1 MVNPFRRI
9 ARFFRRKQAMI
20 GTPPSARPMWHD
32 PESHA
37 ADFAAR
43 YAEPMNY
50 LVEQRMMDLGI
61 PTGQIGSS
69 DTLHGIKHAA
79 FMPHD
84 RIGGSNGAGGR
95 LTVDSGVFNTEL
107 MAGKPGEKQWRAE
120 RLTNHL
126 DAVITHEYEEAA
138 HGGSQVAALE
148 RGPDT
153 DLPIRDG
160 ARKLLRAMRSR

>member
-1 MVNPFRRI
+1 MINPFR
-9 ARFFRRKQAMI
+9 RFFRRKPVII
-20 GTPPSARPMWHD
+20 GTPPSARPLWHD
-32 PESHA
+32 PEAHA

-61 PTGQIGSS
+61 PAGQIGSS
-69 DTLHGIKHAA
+69 DTLQGIRHAA

-107 MAGKPGEKQWRAE
+107 MTGKPGEKQWAEE
-120 RLTNHL
+120 RLINRL

-138 HGGSQVAALE
+138 ATSRRSSTGQTPHCRS
-148 RGPDT
+148 
-153 DLPIRDG
+153 
-160 ARKLLRAMRSR
+160 ARVPASYFDR

>member
-1 MVNPFRRI
+1 MINPFRRI
-9 ARFFRRKQAMI
+9 ASFFRRKPAMI

-32 PESHA
+32 PEAHA

-43 YAEPMNY
+43 YAEPMDY
-50 LVEQRMMDLGI
+50 LVSQRMTDLGI

-69 DTLHGIKHAA
+69 DLLHGIRHAS

-95 LTVDSGVFNTEL
+95 LTVDSGVFNLEL
-107 MAGKPGEKQWRAE
+107 TAGKPGAKQWAAE
-120 RLTNHL
+120 RLTNRL

-138 HGGSQVAALE
+138 HGGSHVDALE

-153 DLPIRDG
+153 HLPIHEG
-160 ARKLLRAMRSR
+160 ARKLLRAMRGR

>member
-1 MVNPFRRI
+1 MNPFRRI
-9 ARFFRRKQAMI
+9 ARFFRRKPAMI
-20 GTPPSARPMWHD
+20 GTPPSARPVWHD
-32 PESHA
+32 PEAHA

-84 RIGGSNGAGGR
+84 RLGGSNGAGGR

-107 MAGKPGEKQWRAE
+107 LAGNPGEKQWRAE
-120 RLTNHL
+120 RLANRL

-138 HGGSQVAALE
+138 HGGSHVAALE

-160 ARKLLRAMRSR
+160 ARKLLRAMRNR